1 MIRSI
6 RLALTLWALAFPVQ
20 AALPDP
26 TRFGVAVETGDIA
39 SAREWLD
46 AGLPPDFMGDRI
58 GTGLMIA
65 AWEGNIPMMALFL
78 ERGADIHRTNEHGEQ
93 ALQLAAWKGRTEA
106 VKWLIDRGATVN
118 RTGNEWGALHYATFA
133 GHREIARLLIGR
145 GADVNARAPNE
156 STVLMMAVHEGH
168 EDLARDLLEA
178 GADPAR
184 VNDRGDSALTWAMRY
199 GHYSI
204 AQLVSS
210 PEAFARAAKAA
221 PESFG
226 PAVRSL
232 AAPARISE
240 ILHGLRVAE
249 SKRQPAAR
257 LRKELFSAVEAFKKE
272 SRPLPEKARTGKPG
286 ALVITARPGKPGGER
301 AELVYGRTS
310 GKPGVAELLAQ
321 LRAAEAQ
328 GRPRAHLRKALM
340 EAVAEFK
347 KPPVQEK
354 P

>member
-1 MIRSI
+1 MIRLLCI
-6 RLALTLWALAFPVQ
+6 LLALWTIALPAR

-26 TRFGVAVETGDIA
+26 VRFGVAIEAGDIA
-39 SAREWLD
+39 SAKAWLD
-46 AGLPPDFMGDRI
+46 EGLDPNFMADRI
-58 GTGLMIA
+58 GTGLMIG

-78 ERGADIHRTNEHGEQ
+78 ERGADLHRANGYGEQ

-106 VKWLIDRGATVN
+106 VKWLIERGAAVD
-118 RTGNEWGALHYATFA
+118 RPGNEWGPLHYAAFA

-199 GHYSI
+199 GHYRI
-204 AQLVSS
+204 ARLVSS

-226 PAVRSL
+226 PAIRSV
-232 AAPARISE
+232 AAPVEISE
-240 ILHGLRVAE
+240 ILHQIRRAE
-249 SKRQPAAR
+249 SKRQPTAR
-257 LRKELFSAVEAFKKE
+257 LRKDLFAAVEAFKKE
-272 SRPLPEKARTGKPG
+272 SRPLPEKARTGRPG

-301 AELVYGRTS
+301 AELVYGRPS

-321 LRAAEAQ
+321 LRAAEAK

-347 KPPVQEK
+347 KPPVQET